1 MRDVILLCPQAWD
14 LAGVAAAGLES
25 DFRVH
30 PVGPDLDTVERIDPE
45 AILAEADG
53 VPADGIVATK
63 DRSALLAAI
72 LAERRGLP
80 GPSPRAL
87 VACQHKPTSRAVHQ
101 RVAPEVTPRWAVLG
115 SKPPPFGPPWFVKP
129 VVGRLSQDA
138 RRVDDAGRLDS
149 LGGWDD
155 YRAGYAAIAALAG
168 LDRDA
173 VRGYIAEEVR
183 SGDEVTLEGFSH
195 RGRVTTI
202 GVTDSVKYPGTNS
215 FERFEYPSRL
225 PADRLAEL
233 ADVAA
238 RIVPAL
244 GFDDGFF
251 NVEFFVP
258 EGGPVTLIEVNGR
271 LASQFAPLVQAAHG
285 RSTYDALFRL
295 ACGDDPDWNPHPPEC
310 HGVSYVVRRFEDAFV
325 EAVPPPEPGL
335 EVLVEPGRR
344 LSEQGT
350 NDAQSYRLAILY
362 ARGGSREQALERAQE
377 RAQALSFR
385 LQAPARSPAR

>member
-1 MRDVILLCPQAWD
+1 MRDVILLCPQARD

-30 PVGPDLDTVERIDPE
+30 AVGPDLDTVERIDPE

-53 VPADGIVATK
+53 VPADGVVATK

-80 GPSPRAL
+80 GPSPQAL
-87 VACQHKPTSRAVHQ
+87 VACQHKPTSRAVHE
-101 RVAPEVTPRWAVLG
+101 RVAPEVTPRWAVLAG
-115 SKPPPFGPPWFVKP
+115 EAPPFGPPWFVKP

-138 RRVDDAGRLDS
+138 RRVDEAARLD
-149 LGGWDD
+149 GMVGWDE

-168 LDRDA
+168 LEPDA
-173 VRGYIAEEVR
+173 VRGYLAEEVR

-195 RGRVTTI
+195 GGRVTTI

-225 PADRLAEL
+225 PEAQLAEL
-233 ADVAA
+233 AGIAE

-244 GFDDGFF
+244 GFGEGFF

-258 EGGPVTLIEVNGR
+258 ADGPVTLIEVNGR

-295 ACGDDPDWNPHPPEC
+295 ACGDDPDWHPHPPEC
-310 HGVSYVVRRFEDAFV
+310 HGVSYVVRRFEDAYV

-362 ARGGSREQALERAQE
+362 ARGATRGQALERATA
-377 RAQALSFR
+377 RADALSFR
-385 LQAPARSPAR
+385 LQAPARAR

>member
-1 MRDVILLCPQAWD
+1 MRDVILLCPQPRD
-14 LAGVAAAGLES
+14 LAAVAAAGLES
-25 DFRVH
+25 EFRVRV
-30 PVGPDLDTVERIDPE
+30 VGPDLDAVERIDPE

-53 VPADGIVATK
+53 VPGDGIVATK

-72 LAERRGLP
+72 LAERRGLS
-80 GPSPRAL
+80 GPTPQAL
-87 VACQHKPTSRAVHQ
+87 LACQHKPTSRAVHE
-101 RVAPEVTPRWAVLG
+101 RVAPDVTPKWVVLG
-115 SKPPPFGPPWFVKP
+115 AQPPTFGPPWFVKP

-138 RRVDDAGRLDS
+138 RRVDEAARLDGLS
-149 LGGWDD
+149 GWDD

-168 LDRDA
+168 LDGDA
-173 VRGYIAEEVR
+173 VGGYMAEEVR
-183 SGDEVTLEGFSH
+183 SGDEVTLEGFSR

-225 PADRLAEL
+225 PAGRLAEL

-238 RIVPAL
+238 RVVPAL

-258 EGGPVTLIEVNGR
+258 DDGPVTLIEVNGR

-295 ACGDDPDWNPHPPEC
+295 ACGEDPAWHEGSPGC

-362 ARGGSREQALERAQE
+362 ARGASREQALARAKDP
-377 RAQALSFR
+377 ADALSFR
-385 LQAPARSPAR
+385 LQSPARAR

>member
-1 MRDVILLCPQAWD
+1 MRDVILLCPQARD

-30 PVGPDLDTVERIDPE
+30 AVGPDLDTVERIDPE
-45 AILAEADG
+45 AILAEADD

-80 GPSPRAL
+80 GPSPRSL
-87 VACQHKPTSRAVHQ
+87 LACQHKPTSRAVHD

-115 SKPPPFGPPWFVKP
+115 AEPPPFGPPWFVKP

-138 RRVDDAGRLDS
+138 RRVDEAARLDG
-149 LGGWDD
+149 LAGWDD
-155 YRAGYAAIAALAG
+155 YRAGYASIAALAG
-168 LDRDA
+168 LEPDA
-173 VRGYIAEEVR
+173 VRGYMAEEVR
-183 SGDEVTLEGFSH
+183 SGAEVTLEGFSH

-225 PADRLAEL
+225 PDDRLAEL

-244 GFDDGFF
+244 GFDEGFF

-258 EGGPVTLIEVNGR
+258 EDGPAQIIEVNGR
-271 LASQFAPLVQAAHG
+271 IASQFAPLVQAVHG

-295 ACGDDPDWNPHPPEC
+295 ALGEDPAWGPCEPD
-310 HGVSYVVRRFEDAFV
+310 GVAVSYVLRVFEDALV
-325 EAVPPPEPGL
+325 AAVPDPDPAVELLVRPGL
-335 EVLVEPGRR
+335 Y
-344 LSEQGT
+344 LSEQGV
-350 NDAQSYRLAILY
+350 NDSHSYRLAILY
-362 ARGGSREQALERAQE
+362 GVGETREEAVARC
-377 RAQALSFR
+377 LS
-385 LQAPARSPAR
+385 LIHI